1 MLDPRLLRTDLE
13 GVRANLA
20 RRGFVLDTAGFQ
32 VLEDRRKGVQ
42 VRVEELR
49 GERNARSR
57 EIGKLKAAGQD
68 TAELMAAVQQIG
80 AEQTDLEAQMAT
92 LQNVLQD
99 IQLGL
104 PNLLQDDV
112 PAGRDE
118 AANIEVRRWGA
129 PHQFAFTPRDHVDL
143 GGGSGLLDIDAAG
156 KIAGARFSVLRG
168 PLARLHRALI
178 QFMLD
183 IHAGEHGY
191 TEVYVPYLVNRDS
204 LRGTGQLPK
213 FAADLFAV
221 GGESDLLLIPTAEV
235 PVTNLVRDCILEA
248 TALPTRYVAHTP
260 CFRSEAGSY
269 GKDTRGMLRQ
279 HQFEKV
285 ELVHIVR
292 PENSVAALEALTHHA
307 EVVLQKLGLPYRVMA
322 LCAGDVGFAA
332 AKTYDLEVW
341 LPGQDR
347 FREISSCSNCT
358 DFQARRMVARWRNP
372 ATGKPELVHTLNGSG
387 VAAGRALIAVMEN
400 YQNADGSITVPTALA
415 PYMGGLERLPAGSGA
430 G

>member
-1 MLDPRLLRTDLE
+1 MLDPRLLRTDLD
-13 GVRANLA
+13 GVRANLG
-20 RRGFVLDTAGFQ
+20 RRGFAFDAAAFQ
-32 VLEDRRKGVQ
+32 SLEDRRKSVQ

-49 GERNARSR
+49 SERNTRSR
-57 EIGKLKAAGQD
+57 EIGKLKGAGQD
-68 TAELMAAVQQIG
+68 VAPLLAAVKQLGDEQQ
-80 AEQTDLEAQMAT
+80 DLEGQLET
-92 LQNVLQD
+92 LQGVLQE

-104 PNLLQDDV
+104 PNLLQDEV
-112 PAGRDE
+112 PEGRDE
-118 AANIEVRRWGA
+118 AANIEIRRWGE
-129 PHQFAFTPRDHVDL
+129 PRTFAFPPRDHVDL
-143 GGGSGLLDIDAAG
+143 GAGSGLLDFDAAG
-156 KIAGARFSVLRG
+156 MISGSRFSVLRG

-183 IHAGEHGY
+183 LHTAEHGY

-213 FAADLFAV
+213 FAEDLFAV

-235 PVTNLVRDCILEA
+235 PVTNLVRDHILEPSA
-248 TALPTRYVAHTP
+248 VPARYVAHTP

-285 ELVHIVR
+285 ELVQIVK
-292 PENSVAALEALTHHA
+292 PEDSAAALEALTGHA
-307 EVVLQKLGLPYRVMA
+307 ETVLQKLGLPYRVMA
-322 LCAGDVGFAA
+322 LCAGDVGFASA
-332 AKTYDLEVW
+332 RTYDLEVW
-341 LPGQDR
+341 LPGQER

-358 DFQARRMVARWRNP
+358 DFQARRMAARWRNP

-400 YQNADGSITVPTALA
+400 YQNADGSIRVPPVLL
-415 PYMGGLERLPAGSGA
+415 PYMGGVDHLPA
-430 G
+430 